1 MAEVV
6 ELVTYPVKGCAAV
19 PLREAALEPAG
30 IAGDRGFLVTTS
42 EGVGRTQRRDPA
54 LALISPEV
62 TRTPAGERLTLRA
75 PGAEALHVEADLAGP
90 RRGVDMLGR
99 PLRGIDQGDE
109 AADWLSE
116 VLGSRS
122 RLFRVPP
129 ENGRITDGLTPGTS
143 RYADSCAVH
152 LVSRASL
159 DHLNKRLA
167 DRGAEPLPMSR
178 FRPNI
183 VVDGWNGEQDAEHAE
198 HAEYAEDTARRL
210 RIGGSE
216 LGYAKLAIRC
226 AVTLVAQDSAAKR
239 GPEPLRTLAT
249 YRRAAEGGVA
259 FGAKFAVLRPGT
271 LAVGD
276 PVEVTAWGASEL

>member
-30 IAGDRGFLVTTS
+30 IADDRGFLVTTS
-42 EGVGRTQRRDPA
+42 QGVGRTQRRDPG
-54 LALISPEV
+54 LALVRPEV
-62 TRTPAGERLTLRA
+62 TRVPAGERLTLRA
-75 PGAEALHVEADLAGP
+75 PGTEALHVEVDLSGP
-90 RRGVDMLGR
+90 RREVDMLGR

-109 AADWLSE
+109 AAAWLSD
-116 VLGSRS
+116 VLGSAS
-122 RLFRVPP
+122 RLVRVPP
-129 ENGRITDGLTPGTS
+129 ENGRVTDGLTPGTS

-152 LVSRASL
+152 LLSRATL

-183 VVDGWNGEQDAEHAE
+183 VIDDWDAEPHAE
-198 HAEYAEDTARRL
+198 DRARRL
-210 RIGGSE
+210 RIGGAE

-226 AVTLVAQDSAAKR
+226 AVTLVEQDSAARR

-259 FGAKFAVLRPGT
+259 FGTKCAVLRPGT

-276 PVEVTAWGASEL
+276 PVEVTDWGASEL

>member
-30 IAGDRGFLVTTS
+30 IADDRGFLVTTS

-54 LALISPEV
+54 LALIGPEV
-62 TRTPAGERLTLRA
+62 TRTPVGERLTLRA
-75 PGAEALHVEADLAGP
+75 PGTEAVHVEVELAGP
-90 RRGVDMLGR
+90 RREVDMLGR

-122 RLFRVPP
+122 RLVRVPP
-129 ENGRITDGLTPGTS
+129 ENGRVTDGLTPGTS

-183 VVDGWNGEQDAEHAE
+183 VVDDWDEEPHAE
-198 HAEYAEDTARRL
+198 DRTRRL
-210 RIGGSE
+210 RIGGAE
-216 LGYAKLAIRC
+216 LGYAKPAIRC
-226 AVTLVAQDSAAKR
+226 AVTLVAQDSGAKR

-249 YRRAAEGGVA
+249 YRRAAEGGVV
-259 FGAKFAVLRPGT
+259 FGVKFAVLRPGT

-276 PVEVTAWGASEL
+276 PVEVTDWSASEL

>member
-6 ELVTYPVKGCAAV
+6 ELVHYPVKGCAAV
-19 PLREAALEPAG
+19 PLREAVLEPAG
-30 IAGDRGFLVTTS
+30 IADDRAFLVTTP

-54 LALISPEV
+54 LALITPEV
-62 TRTPAGERLTLRA
+62 ARTPAGERLTLRA
-75 PGAEALHVEADLAGP
+75 PGAEALHVEVDLAGP
-90 RRGVDMLGR
+90 RREVDVLGR
-99 PLRGIDQGDE
+99 PLRGIDQGEE
-109 AADWLSE
+109 AADWLAQ
-116 VLGSRS
+116 VLGSPG
-122 RLFRVPP
+122 RLVRVPP
-129 ENGRITDGLTPGTS
+129 ENGRVTDGLTPGTS

-183 VVDGWNGEQDAEHAE
+183 VVDDWDEEPHAE
-198 HAEYAEDTARRL
+198 DRARRL
-210 RIGGSE
+210 RIGGAE

-226 AVTLVAQDSAAKR
+226 AVTLIAQDSAAKR

-249 YRRAAEGGVA
+249 YRRASEGGVA
-259 FGAKFAVLRPGT
+259 FGAKFAVLRPGR

-276 PVEVTAWGASEL
+276 PVEVVDWGASEL